1 MGQEEERDEGVCVC
15 AYADLCG
22 LLRPGFMLP
31 QTCREKTL
39 ALLQRTF
46 GRKKGSLRMLLTA
59 VWTFCLTII
68 LSEDDSTINKE
79 ITMSYVVL
87 IAVVFVQSACDK
99 SIF

>member
-39 ALLQRTF
+39 ASLQRTF
-46 GRKKGSLRMLLTA
+46 GRKKKRVTKDAADSSLDIVFEDLLS
-59 VWTFCLTII
+59 V
-68 LSEDDSTINKE
+68 DDNAINK
-79 ITMSYVVL
+79 
-87 IAVVFVQSACDK
+87 
-99 SIF
+99 